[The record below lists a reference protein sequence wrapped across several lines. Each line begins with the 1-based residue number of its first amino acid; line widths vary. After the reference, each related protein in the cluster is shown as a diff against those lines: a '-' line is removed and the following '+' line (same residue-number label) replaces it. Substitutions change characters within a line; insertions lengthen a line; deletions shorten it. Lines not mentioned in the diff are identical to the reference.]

1 MVSQED
7 STSNGMILRHAI
19 DSIAIALND
28 GDDDFYHTGGD
39 ELPMYKA
46 VGILYLK
53 DSQPQA
59 DPTNHR

>member
-28 GDDDFYHTGGD
+28 GDDDFYHTGGGRIT
-39 ELPMYKA
+39 Y
-46 VGILYLK
+46 V
-53 DSQPQA
+53 
-59 DPTNHR
+59 